1 MFIKNNKELNLF
13 KKAVEGCRN
22 AVLLLTPEGIQ
33 YNLKNPAEYIK
44 GVAELMRERKDRM
57 EAEIYT
63 RGFYDDMMMYD
74 FMNKCRALA

>member
-1 MFIKNNKELNLF
+1 MFIKNYKELDLF

-33 YNLKNPAEYIK
+33 YNLKKPAEFIK
-44 GVAELMRERKDRM
+44 GIPELMRARKDHM

-63 RGFYDDMMMYD
+63 RGFDDDMRMFD
-74 FMNKCRALA
+74 FINKCRAMA